1 MMRPR
6 TPPLS
11 AFTAKERR
19 IVFAHRTPQQVQ
31 RFLRALEYNRESRG
45 ETLRTFRG
53 VVRHGEAH
61 CLEAVLAAATIL
73 EQHGHP
79 PLVIDLESEDRL
91 DHVLFLYRWN
101 GRWGSIGRSRDP
113 GLHGRKP
120 VFRTVRDLVMS
131 YVDPYVDGSGRIIG
145 YGVADLDEIVRGDW
159 RLSGRN
165 VWEVERALIRMPH
178 RRLQT
183 SDRRHD
189 KTLRRF
195 LEFKQSG
202 QLLRRTALTR
212 LYGAAA
218 VTRWL

>member
-1 MMRPR
+1 
-6 TPPLS
+6 
-11 AFTAKERR
+11 
-19 IVFAHRTPQQVQ
+19 
-31 RFLRALEYNRESRG
+31 
-45 ETLRTFRG
+45 
-53 VVRHGEAH
+53 
-61 CLEAVLAAATIL
+61 
-73 EQHGHP
+73 
-79 PLVIDLESEDRL
+79 
-91 DHVLFLYRWN
+91 
-101 GRWGSIGRSRDP
+101 
-113 GLHGRKP
+113 
-120 VFRTVRDLVMS
+120 MS

-183 SDRRHD
+183 SDRRHH

-195 LEFKQSG
+195 LEFKRSG
-202 QLLRRTALTR
+202 PLLRRAVLAR